1 MQIVALEYH
10 DIVSGDTAFEE
21 SGFPGGAAR
30 TYKMTAATFVAHCDA
45 VAGAGSAIVSDIR
58 SLPLDGPRCALFTFD
73 DGGVSAVRPTADI
86 LERFGWRGH
95 FFVTTGTMGT
105 PGFLTPS
112 QARELS
118 DRGHIVGS
126 HSHSHPV
133 RMARLDNA
141 GLHHEW
147 RESIQRLQDALGTD
161 VTVGSVP
168 GGYYAAP
175 VARAAFAE
183 GIRWLFT
190 SEPVSRAERVGVGT
204 VIGRFTLRID
214 SPPALARALVS
225 PGGTA
230 RIWQAAVW
238 NAKKAAK
245 RLGGDTYLR
254 FRASFHGDSRDSNR
268 GALVP
273 PP

>member
-10 DIVSGDTAFEE
+10 DVVDGDAAFEK

-30 TYKMTAATFVAHCDA
+30 TYKMLAANFVTHCDA
-45 VAGAGSAIVSDIR
+45 VQASRTRIVNDVRSLPAGAG
-58 SLPLDGPRCALFTFD
+58 RCALFTFD
-73 DGGVSAVRPTADI
+73 DGGVSALHPTADI

-95 FFVTTGTMGT
+95 FFVTTAALGT
-105 PGFLTPS
+105 PGFLTAP

-118 DRGHIVGS
+118 DRGHVVGS

-133 RMARLDNA
+133 RMSHLDA
-141 GLHHEW
+141 AALHHEW
-147 RESIQRLQDALGTD
+147 QESVQRLQDALGAA
-161 VTVGSVP
+161 VTVASVP
-168 GGYYAAP
+168 GGYYGAP
-175 VARAAFAE
+175 VAQAAFAE

-190 SEPVSRAERVGVGT
+190 SEPVSHPAR
-204 VIGRFTLRID
+204 IGSGMVLGRYTLRID
-214 SPPALARALVS
+214 SPGSLARALVS
-225 PGGTA
+225 PAGTA
-230 RIWQAAVW
+230 RIWQSAVW

-254 FRASFHGDSRDSNR
+254 LRASFLGDSREANR
-268 GALVP
+268 GTLAP